1 MKLPIRE
8 FDAVVIGAGG
18 AGMRAALQ
26 ISQAG
31 SSCALLSKVFPTRS
45 HTVSAQGG
53 ITVALGN
60 NHDDNWEWHMYD
72 TVKGS
77 DYIGDQDAIE
87 YMCKTGP
94 EAVLELEH
102 MGLPFS
108 RTDEGRIYQRPFGG
122 QSLNFG
128 GAQAARTAAA
138 ADRTGHA
145 LLHTLYQQNLKNH
158 TTIFSEWYALDLV
171 KNQDGAVVGTT
182 AICIETGE
190 VVYFKAKATVLA
202 TGGAGRIYQSTTN
215 AHINTGDGVGM
226 ALRAGVP
233 VQDMEMWQFHPTGI
247 AGAGVLVTEGCR
259 GEGGILVN
267 KDGYRYLQ
275 DYGMGPETPLGEPKN
290 KYMELGPRDKVS
302 QAFWHEWRAGRTIAT
317 PRGDV
322 VYLDLRHLGEKK
334 LLERLPFIC
343 ELAKAYV
350 GVDPVKDPIPVR
362 PTAHYTM
369 GGIETDQNCETRIKG
384 LFAVGECS
392 SVGLHGA
399 NRLGSNSLAEL
410 VVFGRVAGEHAARRS
425 LESGPANGSALDAQG
440 RDVETRLGNLM
451 KQEGSENWSKI
462 RDEMGL
468 SMEEGCGI
476 YRTPEL
482 MQKTIDKLAELKER
496 FKRVKITD
504 NSSVFNTD
512 LLYTI
517 ELGYGLDVA
526 ECMAHSA
533 FNRKESRG
541 AHQRLDEGCT
551 ERDDVNFLKHTLAFH
566 NPNGAPRLE
575 YSDVKITKLPPAKR
589 VYGAEAE
596 AQDKKDK
603 EQANG

>member
-1 MKLPIRE
+1 MKLPVRE

-31 SSCALLSKVFPTRS
+31 STCALLSKVFPTRS

-60 NHDDNWEWHMYD
+60 SHEDNWEWHMYD

-94 EAVLELEH
+94 EAILELEH

-108 RTDEGRIYQRPFGG
+108 RLDDGRIYQRPFGG

-128 GAQAARTAAA
+128 GEQAARTAAA

-259 GEGGILVN
+259 GEGGYLLN
-267 KDGYRYLQ
+267 KHGERFMERYA
-275 DYGMGPETPLGEPKN
+275 PNAK
-290 KYMELGPRDKVS
+290 
-302 QAFWHEWRAGRTIAT
+302 
-317 PRGDV
+317 
-322 VYLDLRHLGEKK
+322 DL
-334 LLERLPFIC
+334 
-343 ELAKAYV
+343 A
-350 GVDPVKDPIPVR
+350 
-362 PTAHYTM
+362 
-369 GGIETDQNCETRIKG
+369 
-384 LFAVGECS
+384 
-392 SVGLHGA
+392 
-399 NRLGSNSLAEL
+399 
-410 VVFGRVAGEHAARRS
+410 
-425 LESGPANGSALDAQG
+425 G
-440 RDVETRLGNLM
+440 RDVVARSIMIEIR
-451 KQEGSENWSKI
+451 EG
-462 RDEMGL
+462 R
-468 SMEEGCGI
+468 
-476 YRTPEL
+476 
-482 MQKTIDKLAELKER
+482 
-496 FKRVKITD
+496 
-504 NSSVFNTD
+504 
-512 LLYTI
+512 
-517 ELGYGLDVA
+517 
-526 ECMAHSA
+526 
-533 FNRKESRG
+533 
-541 AHQRLDEGCT
+541 
-551 ERDDVNFLKHTLAFH
+551 
-566 NPNGAPRLE
+566 
-575 YSDVKITKLPPAKR
+575 
-589 VYGAEAE
+589 
-596 AQDKKDK
+596 
-603 EQANG
+603 